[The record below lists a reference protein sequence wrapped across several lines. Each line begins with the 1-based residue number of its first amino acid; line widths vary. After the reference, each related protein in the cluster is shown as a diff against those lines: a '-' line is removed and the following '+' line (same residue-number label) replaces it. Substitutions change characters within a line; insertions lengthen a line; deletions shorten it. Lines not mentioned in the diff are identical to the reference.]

1 MSRQLR
7 RGLIKFL
14 PDFLKYL
21 KVEKDA
27 SSHTL
32 RAYSQD
38 IKGFFLF
45 LEEKKSSKI
54 ELGSLRTYL
63 AFLLEKGL
71 SRPTLLR
78 KVSSLRSF
86 FKFLKR
92 ERIVSVNP
100 VSYLSPPKREKHL
113 PHFLTFSE
121 TLKLI
126 NLPDNTPLGLRNRA
140 ILETLYSTGMRA
152 SELLSLN
159 IRDIDFISGILK
171 IRGKGKKERLLP
183 IGETALKAIQG
194 YLNYPIVKCHSEGVS
209 PKNLDNLKPCCQDNE
224 ALFLNRYGKRMSLRS
239 LERMLVKYRK
249 ILVEQI
255 TPHTLRHTF
264 ATHLLERGADLRSVQ
279 ELLGHKSLSTTQIY
293 THLTTK
299 RLKKVYAD
307 SHPHP

>member
-1 MSRQLR
+1 MVKQLR

-21 KVEKDA
+21 KAEKEA

-45 LEEKKSSKI
+45 LEEKNISKI

-126 NLPDNTPLGLRNRA
+126 NLPDNTFLGLRNRA

-171 IRGKGKKERLLP
+171 VRGKGKKERLLP
-183 IGETALKAIQG
+183 IGETALKAIQD
-194 YLNYPIVKCHSEGVS
+194 YLNYPARPNSGAI
-209 PKNLDNLKPCCQDNE
+209 
-224 ALFLNRYGKRMSLRS
+224 FLNRYGKRMSLRS

-249 ILVEQI
+249 SLVDNV

-299 RLKKVYAD
+299 RLKRIYAD
-307 SHPHP
+307 SHPRP

>member
-1 MSRQLR
+1 MAKQLR
-7 RGLIKFL
+7 KSLIKFL

-21 KVEKDA
+21 EAEKEA

-32 RAYSQD
+32 RAYSKD
-38 IKGFFLF
+38 IRDFFSF
-45 LEEKKSSKI
+45 LKAKDISKI
-54 ELGSLRTYL
+54 GVGSLRTYL
-63 AFLLEKGL
+63 AFLLERGL
-71 SRPTLLR
+71 SRSTLLR

-126 NLPDNTPLGLRNRA
+126 NLPDNTLLGLRNRA

-171 IRGKGKKERLLP
+171 VRGKGKKERLLP

-194 YLNYPIVKCHSEGVS
+194 YLNYPGRKCHSEESG
-209 PKNLDNLKPCCQDNE
+209 P
-224 ALFLNRYGKRMSLRS
+224 LFLNRYGKRMSLRS
-239 LERMLVKYRK
+239 LERMFVRYRK
-249 ILVEQI
+249 VLVEQI

-299 RLKKVYAD
+299 RLKKIYAT